1 MEPPGCGQ
9 ITGIDINGEV
19 RGVLPSQDWKRAYY
33 KKREQQKWYAGET
46 ISLGIGQGYN
56 SFTMLQLA
64 HATATVANNGISRK
78 PQLVIA
84 TRDASTHA
92 SVAVP
97 ADPPIDLG
105 YKQHNIDV
113 IRNAMVGVTQ
123 EGTSR
128 FVFAGAGYL
137 SGGKTGT
144 AQAVGLSSK
153 GKYNA
158 AKLEEHQRDHSLYIA
173 FAPAQDPQIAV
184 AVIVE
189 NAGFGSAHAAPI
201 ARRVFDYWLMGQYPN
216 AADMA
221 AVKIGKVGAP
231 AGKPLLAA
239 EVPWPPLPLGTT
251 ATAPVT
257 TTTPEQLKKP
267 AEASRAVR

>member
-1 MEPPGCGQ
+1 M
-9 ITGIDINGEV
+9 
-19 RGVLPSQDWKRAYY
+19 
-33 KKREQQKWYAGET
+33 
-46 ISLGIGQGYN
+46 
-56 SFTMLQLA
+56 
-64 HATATVANNGISRK
+64 
-78 PQLVIA
+78 
-84 TRDASTHA
+84 
-92 SVAVP
+92 
-97 ADPPIDLG
+97 
-105 YKQHNIDV
+105 
-113 IRNAMVGVTQ
+113 
-123 EGTSR
+123 
-128 FVFAGAGYL
+128 
-137 SGGKTGT
+137 
-144 AQAVGLSSK
+144 GLSSK
-153 GKYNA
+153 NKYNA

-173 FAPAQDPQIAV
+173 FAPAEDPQIAV